1 MFNINNKL
9 MNNIKVNFS
18 IKDLENLTGIKA
30 HTIRI
35 WEKRYNL
42 LSPNRSDTNIR
53 NYSLGSFQ
61 KLLNISYLNNNGL
74 KISKIANLK
83 EEEIPIKVREIAS
96 RAKVEDHAINALKM
110 AMINFDQVLFYSTYN
125 NLLDNKTFSEIFYS
139 VFLPVL
145 NEIGLLWQTN
155 TITPAHEHFLSVH
168 IKQKI
173 LINIERLQLLEP
185 KPLSKTFVLFLPDA
199 EIHDIGLLF
208 INYELRSRGYHT
220 IFLGESV
227 PMDSLTDL
235 LEFFEEVTFI
245 SYFTVYPETSQ
256 IPQYIKDFND
266 LLLQKENTRL
276 ILLGT
281 KLQDLEL
288 TKLPEK
294 VSTFNSIENLVKEV

>member
-1 MFNINNKL
+1 

-42 LSPNRSDTNIR
+42 LSPDRSDTNIR
-53 NYSLGSFQ
+53 NYSLASFQ

-74 KISKIANLK
+74 KISKIADLDENQ
-83 EEEIPIKVREIAS
+83 IPIKVREIAS

-125 NLLDNKTFSEIFYS
+125 NLLENKSFSEIFYS
-139 VFLPVL
+139 VFLPLL
-145 NEIGLLWQTN
+145 NDIGLLWQTK

-173 LINIERLQLLEP
+173 LLNTERLQLLEP
-185 KPLSKTFVLFLPDA
+185 KPESKTFVLFLPEN

-208 INYELRSRGYHT
+208 INYKLRSKGYHT

-227 PMDSLTDL
+227 PMESLSDL
-235 LEFFEEVTFI
+235 LGFFDEITFV
-245 SYFTVYPETSQ
+245 SYFTVYPE
-256 IPQYIKDFND
+256 IKDIPDYINKFHD
-266 LLLQKENTRL
+266 LLLNKENTKL
-276 ILLGT
+276 LLLG
-281 KLQDLEL
+281 KRFSDFQLENI
-288 TKLPEK
+288 PEK
-294 VSTFNSIENLVKEV
+294 ISIFNSIENLVKDL